1 MTVQDTSGDSSVQRP
16 AASGTPENDKIHP
29 AISTES
35 QDGESRKNALAGIK
49 REEIIFVLP
58 GKGDKQGS
66 YLIFSLSEDPT
77 ANGDKPFVLNIVQ
90 CKQHEL
96 ADDLSGFVLSQ
107 DSSPPT
113 HLSSP
118 RELHVVVSTGSGL
131 RRAETF
137 YQEVL
142 CPLLDA
148 VGLQPSESEDA
159 RGYRVTVTKNSST
172 IREFAR
178 ELGADAGAGGKTVV
192 LLSGDGGVVDLLNGL
207 DHASHPPR
215 TPTIAL
221 LPLGTGNALFH
232 SLHKPHYST
241 GAENPGGPSPLV
253 VGLRTLFKTTTTAA
267 PLPTFKA
274 SFSPGATLISGPDF
288 EEAATAAENPPAASN
303 TGNDGD
309 GEQQQHHHHH
319 HHHRHHHPAVTH
331 LVGAIVASY
340 GFHASL
346 VWESDTPAYRVHGD
360 KRFGMAA
367 GELLKVGHAYDAR
380 VEVRRRR
387 RRQQQQQQQRD
398 AVHGGGGDGGEDDGF
413 SVLVVPRGEDGGD
426 GGGRRGGG
434 RGRGKFNYVLATLV
448 SNLEK
453 TFTISP
459 AGRPLDGRL
468 RLVYFGD
475 VGGDKTMQ
483 IMMAAYRDG
492 AHVAMPE
499 VGYEEVEEVRVTV
512 DEDDP
517 RWRKVCIDGSI
528 VELEKGG
535 WMRVEREEGTRLKV
549 LVDAGTD

>member
-16 AASGTPENDKIHP
+16 AAS
-29 AISTES
+29 
-35 QDGESRKNALAGIK
+35 DGESRKNALAGIK

-241 GAENPGGPSPLV
+241 GAENPGGPSPL
-253 VGLRTLFKTTTTAA
+253 
-267 PLPTFKA
+267 
-274 SFSPGATLISGPDF
+274 
-288 EEAATAAENPPAASN
+288 
-303 TGNDGD
+303 
-309 GEQQQHHHHH
+309 
-319 HHHRHHHPAVTH
+319 
-331 LVGAIVASY
+331 
-340 GFHASL
+340 
-346 VWESDTPAYRVHGD
+346 SDTPAYRVHGD

-380 VEVRRRR
+380 VEV
-387 RRQQQQQQQRD
+387 
-398 AVHGGGGDGGEDDGF
+398 H
-413 SVLVVPRGEDGGD
+413 GGD

>member
-1 MTVQDTSGDSSVQRP
+1 MTVQDASGDSGVQRP
-16 AASGTPENDKIHP
+16 AASSTPENDKIHP

-66 YLIFSLSEDPT
+66 YLIFSLSEDST
-77 ANGDKPFVLNIVQ
+77 ANRDKPFVLNIVQ
-90 CKQHEL
+90 CEQHEL
-96 ADDLSGFVLSQ
+96 AGDLSGFVLSQ
-107 DSSPPT
+107 ESSPPT
-113 HLSSP
+113 RLSSP

-137 YQEVL
+137 YQDVL
-142 CPLLDA
+142 RPLFDA

-178 ELGADAGAGGKTVV
+178 ELGADAGAGRKTVV

-207 DHASHPPR
+207 NHASHPPR

-241 GAENPGGPSPLV
+241 GAENPAGPSPLV
-253 VGLRTLFKTTTTAA
+253 VGLRTLFKPTTTAA

-288 EEAATAAENPPAASN
+288 EEATAAENPPAAPN
-303 TGNDGD
+303 AGNDGD
-309 GEQQQHHHHH
+309 GEQ
-319 HHHRHHHPAVTH
+319 HHRHRHHPAVTH

-387 RRQQQQQQQRD
+387 RRQQQQQQQQQQRD
-398 AVHGGGGDGGEDDGF
+398 VAHDDEDGGGGGGGGEDDGF

-426 GGGRRGGG
+426 GGGHGG
-434 RGRGKFNYVLATLV
+434 GRGKFNYVLATLV

-512 DEDDP
+512 DEDDA